1 MRESTEPLHCAPR
14 KAAWGISGQAFSEL
28 HQAKETGIK
37 GTRVCWLTSLGLSCE
52 CQVPHSLRLPPD
64 YIEPPVARAH
74 TAGSTVGGITQE
86 TQRVACLVVREP
98 LTSQLVP

>member
-37 GTRVCWLTSLGLSCE
+37 GTRVC
-52 CQVPHSLRLPPD
+52 
-64 YIEPPVARAH
+64 
-74 TAGSTVGGITQE
+74 
-86 TQRVACLVVREP
+86 
-98 LTSQLVP
+98 